1 MLARFSVCVMTSQ
14 VRLSRSHLGA
24 MSQWQVWLG
33 TTLVSLGLGLSI
45 ELSHRAIAAP
55 LPVPSVED
63 LSPRSRLGGT
73 SSDPMR
79 QLTSV
84 SALQDVKPT
93 DWAFQALQSLV
104 ERYGCLVGY
113 PDKTYRGHQA
123 INRYEFAAGLN
134 ACLNRIN
141 ELMQAGNAN
150 LMAREDL
157 AKLQTLQEQF
167 VTELAPLRGRLD
179 ALEAQVTQLEAAQ
192 FSTTT
197 VLMGITV
204 FGLQGRGSNQA
215 DIAPRDGRKET
226 GDPSTN
232 VNLINFNQL
241 YLTTYFTP
249 KSHLRLGLFNSRG
262 SSGIELTNDVR
273 MSYDFFDSNGS
284 VVISDLNYRFLIG
297 DRLAGFIGTEGVNMT
312 YGFRGPNP
320 AENAA
325 TGALSYFA
333 QRNPLLN
340 IGTGR
345 GGVGLD
351 WQIAK
356 RISLQA
362 MYTSSISGFF
372 VGEDT
377 PGHSTTSVQLAITPT
392 DTVDLTIYYVNDY
405 SPDGNLLSFV
415 GDAQLT
421 AVRPAT
427 GKSAPLTTNAIGT
440 TATWQ
445 ISPGLTLGGWF
456 GYTNSHIPGRSGTV
470 TTTNW
475 MAFLNFPDLFGKGNL
490 GGIYVGQP
498 PKITRSTLPVGN
510 NIPDWLDTGEGK
522 SGGQPGTTTHIEA
535 FYRWSISDHISLT
548 PGVILILQPRH
559 TPDSD
564 PIFMGILRTSFIF

>member
-1 MLARFSVCVMTSQ
+1 MLARFTVCVMTSQ

-24 MSQWQVWLG
+24 MSQWQVWLAA
-33 TTLVSLGLGLSI
+33 TLVSLGLGVDPSDP
-45 ELSHRAIAAP
+45 AIAVP
-55 LPVPSVED
+55 LSDPAVED
-63 LSPRSRLGGT
+63 LSSQSRPRAI

-84 SALQDVKPT
+84 SALRDVQPT

-113 PDKTYRGHQA
+113 PNQTYRGHQA

-141 ELMQAGNAN
+141 ELMQAGHAN
-150 LMAREDL
+150 LLAREDL
-157 AKLQTLQEQF
+157 ANLQALQQQF
-167 VTELAPLRGRLD
+167 LTELAPLQGRLD
-179 ALEAQVTQLEAAQ
+179 ALDAKVTQLEATQ

-197 VLMGITV
+197 VLMGISV
-204 FGLQGRGSNQA
+204 LGLQGRGSNQA

-262 SSGIELTNDVR
+262 SSGTELTNDVR
-273 MSYDFFDSNGS
+273 MGYDFFDSDGS

-297 DRLAGFIGTEGVNMT
+297 DRLAGFIGTEGVNMA

-345 GGVGLD
+345 GGAGLD

-362 MYTSSISGFF
+362 LYSTSVPGLF
-372 VGEDT
+372 VGEERS
-377 PGHSTTSVQLAITPT
+377 GHSTASIQLAITPT
-392 DTVDLTIYYVNDY
+392 DAVDWTIYYINDY

-427 GKSAPLTTNAIGT
+427 GKSAALTTHAIGT
-440 TATWQ
+440 TLTWQ

-456 GYTNSHIPGRSGTV
+456 GYTNSHIPGRSGSV
-470 TTTNW
+470 STTNW

-490 GGIYVGQP
+490 GGLYVGQP
-498 PKITRSTLPVGN
+498 PKITRSTLPIGN

-548 PGVILILQPRH
+548 PGLILILQPRH